1 MPVVESTVISERKSQ
16 EVKNGE
22 GQSTRIWLRTLSD
35 RSSRTSLSE
44 ENASTY
50 LNVLES
56 GQNYK
61 PDEAVGTARGR
72 ATPAYVHREVR

>member
-16 EVKNGE
+16 QVKDGE

-35 RSSRTSLSE
+35 RNSRISLSGKK
-44 ENASTY
+44 ASTY
-50 LNVLES
+50 LNVWEF
-56 GQNYK
+56 GQDYK
-61 PDEAVGTARGR
+61 PDETVRTARGR